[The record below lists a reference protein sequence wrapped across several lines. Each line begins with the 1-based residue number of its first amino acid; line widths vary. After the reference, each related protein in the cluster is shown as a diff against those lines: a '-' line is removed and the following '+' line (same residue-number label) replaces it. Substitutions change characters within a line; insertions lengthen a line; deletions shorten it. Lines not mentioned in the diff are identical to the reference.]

1 MSLTIR
7 ILLVLTLS
15 INLVLA
21 QTEEE
26 VLTLSLEQAQEMA
39 LNNSRDVA
47 LSQIEI
53 DKAHAQVKQAL
64 AALLPQVNANL
75 SYTQYGKL
83 PATIFPNTQQQQL
96 NQVFNTIE
104 NQFDAIGDPLPTPI
118 STNPSEIEEEI
129 AIQFGSKF
137 NVNAEI
143 MATQTVFNGVF
154 LVGIK
159 AANAFISIVEHQKEL
174 TQEQILDNVKRSYYQ
189 VLAAKENINVLED
202 NIANIQKLKDDTKAL
217 FDNGFA
223 EEIDVDRLQLSINN
237 LQTQLDQ
244 AKRQINLTE
253 IVLKFQMGI
262 DVYTKIDLIG
272 SLEDQLSDIQYD
284 LSDKGDFSG
293 RTEISLFNV
302 REKVNE
308 FNVKRYKS
316 AYLPS
321 ITMFGSLGSS
331 AQRDR
336 FSFFRFNDANPWFN
350 QRFFGFEVNVPIWD
364 SFGKKGQVQYAQLDL
379 DRIQEEREKFFN
391 SLDLQYET
399 SKESLI
405 KAKEQLDYADKNIE
419 LAEKI
424 YNVTKIK
431 YKEGVGSSME
441 MTNAERDL
449 YQAQANRLMAIY
461 NLLIAKADID
471 KALGNF

>member
-7 ILLVLTLS
+7 IVLVLTFS
-15 INLVLA
+15 INLVFA
-21 QTEEE
+21 QTEGE

-39 LNNSRDVA
+39 INNSRDVV

-83 PATIFPNTQQQQL
+83 PSTIFPNIQEQQL
-96 NQVFNTIE
+96 NQVFSAIE

-118 STNPSEIEEEI
+118 STDPAEIEEEI

-189 VLAAKENINVLED
+189 VLAAKENIKVLED
-202 NIANIQKLKDDTKAL
+202 NISNIQKLKDDTKAL

-253 IVLKFQMGI
+253 VVLKFQMGI
-262 DVYTKIDLIG
+262 DVYTKIDLVG
-272 SLEDQLSDIQYD
+272 SMEDQLNDIQYD
-284 LSDKGDFSG
+284 LADKGDFSS

-321 ITMFGSLGSS
+321 VTLFGSLGSS
-331 AQRDR
+331 AQRDK

-379 DRIQEEREKFFN
+379 DRIKEEREKFFN

-424 YNVTKIK
+424 YEVTKIK

>member
-7 ILLVLTLS
+7 IVLVLTFS
-15 INLVLA
+15 INLVFA

-39 LNNSRDVA
+39 INNSRDVV

-83 PATIFPNTQQQQL
+83 PSTIFPNIQEQQL
-96 NQVFNTIE
+96 NQVFSAIE

-118 STNPSEIEEEI
+118 STDPAEIEEEI

-189 VLAAKENINVLED
+189 VLAAKENIKVLED
-202 NIANIQKLKDDTKAL
+202 NISNIQKLKDDTKAL

-253 IVLKFQMGI
+253 VVLKFQMGI
-262 DVYTKIDLIG
+262 DVYTKIDLVG
-272 SLEDQLSDIQYD
+272 SMEDQLNDIQYD
-284 LSDKGDFSG
+284 LADKGDFSS

-321 ITMFGSLGSS
+321 VTLFGSLGSS
-331 AQRDR
+331 AQRDK

-379 DRIQEEREKFFN
+379 DRIKEEREKFFN

-424 YNVTKIK
+424 YEVTKIK